1 MQNNCSLQT
10 VPNVSIKKNPPPRL
24 ALIIALAGSPGEEA
38 KAWLL
43 FPLSVLAV
51 VLLRVC
57 VSGLWLNGVRSVF
70 CRAASPVSFMS
81 TDFYHC
87 ENKILHPLL
96 TPPLGLLQ
104 PDFLYWCIF
113 FIKTRNPANQQNKTK
128 AVAGMNLLC
137 RIRWGQ
143 KESVLLKPYVLS
155 N

>member
-10 VPNVSIKKNPPPRL
+10 VPNVSVKKNPPPRL
-24 ALIIALAGSPGEEA
+24 ALIIALASSPGEEA

-104 PDFLYWCIF
+104 PDFLY
-113 FIKTRNPANQQNKTK
+113 
-128 AVAGMNLLC
+128 
-137 RIRWGQ
+137 
-143 KESVLLKPYVLS
+143 
-155 N
+155 